1 VQPAPNPDPIF
12 ERRVN
17 SSYVKG
23 DKMSDD
29 QTFERRVKSRAE
41 REARKSFRSI
51 EAEKAMTDHAKAQK
65 HFHENRERLKAER
78 LAREAEATGGVKKAR

>member
-1 VQPAPNPDPIF
+1 LWIKGRDPALIQIVP
-12 ERRVN
+12 
-17 SSYVKG
+17 KG

-29 QTFERRVKSRAE
+29 QTFERKVTSRAE

-78 LAREAEATGGVKKAR
+78 LAREAEATGGAKKVR